1 MNESIKEAIASGR
14 KFTFLNTI
22 DAQTQKLAYNFNKAG
37 VSISRAATV
46 FLYDLKGVRS

>member
-22 DAQTQKLAYNFNKAG
+22 DAQAKKLGYNLNKAG
-37 VSISRAATV
+37 VSLSRAATV
-46 FLYDLKGVRS
+46 FLYDLKGVKS